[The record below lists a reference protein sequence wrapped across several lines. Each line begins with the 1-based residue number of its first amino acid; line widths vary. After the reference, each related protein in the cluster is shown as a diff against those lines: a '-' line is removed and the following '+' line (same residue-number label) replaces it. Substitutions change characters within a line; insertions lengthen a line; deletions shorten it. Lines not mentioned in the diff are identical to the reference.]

1 MAIKHRVQAAGTP
14 EEQVWDLS
22 ELQGKKLDWEGA
34 RKFLDK
40 LPQLEKKSWISYVVK
55 PGIKFNMAKLISL
68 LNAMHP
74 SIEAHKWPGKS
85 REFMVDFNENYPVEG
100 KVVFAPKLGKKT
112 PEERKKQDEE
122 FAKKCEE
129 LRNAKKAKGI
139 QWGWYM
145 DKTTMNGAFMT
156 ILGEFLE
163 GPNKG
168 RPFACQYNPSKQI
181 KVGEVIK
188 VKAGST
194 YGDVRRVD

>member
-1 MAIKHRVQAAGTP
+1 MAIKHRILSAGEG
-14 EEQVWDLS
+14 EEVWDVS
-22 ELQGKKLDWEGA
+22 ELQGKNLDWEKC

-40 LPQLEKKSWISYVVK
+40 LPQLEKTSWISYSVK
-55 PGIKFNMAKLISL
+55 PGIKFNMVKLIRL
-68 LNAMHP
+68 LDGMHP
-74 SIEAHKWPGKS
+74 SISAHKIPGKS
-85 REFMVDFNENYPVEG
+85 RAFMVDFNEDYPVEG

-112 PEERKKQDEE
+112 PEERAKQDEE
-122 FAKKCEE
+122 FTKKCDE
-129 LRNAKKAKGI
+129 LRSAKKAKGI

-145 DKTTMNGAFMT
+145 DRATMNGSFMT

-181 KVGEVIK
+181 SVGDVIK

-194 YGDVRRVD
+194 YGGVRMVG